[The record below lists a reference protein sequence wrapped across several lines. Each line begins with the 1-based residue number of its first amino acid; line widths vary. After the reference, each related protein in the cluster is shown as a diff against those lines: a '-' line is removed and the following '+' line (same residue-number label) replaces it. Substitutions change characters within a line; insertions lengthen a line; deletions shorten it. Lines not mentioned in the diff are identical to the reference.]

1 MITDKLCLPALLYI
15 GFTLTHIVIDL
26 FKKLYNTALLKF
38 ILMIIFTVMLNLLCK
53 SGLTVLSWII
63 VFLPFILLTVI
74 TVWLLIS
81 LGLSPESGYLK
92 YNIKDDSDT
101 IDGKEEINNYYAEN
115 EQVATTVEQT
125 SPQNET
131 TDINETTDV
140 VVENMFNL

>member
-26 FKKLYNTALLKF
+26 FEKLYNTALLKF

-74 TVWLLIS
+74 TVWLLIA

-92 YNIKDDSDT
+92 YNIKNDDD
-101 IDGKEEINNYYAEN
+101 EN
-115 EQVATTVEQT
+115 TVEST
-125 SPQNET
+125 VENTVESTEET
-131 TDINETTDV
+131 RDV
-140 VVENMFNL
+140 VVENMFNM

>member
-26 FKKLYNTALLKF
+26 FNKMYNTALLKF
-38 ILMIIFTVMLNLLCK
+38 ILMFIFTIMLNLLCK

-81 LGLSPESGYLK
+81 LGLSPDSGYLK
-92 YNIKDDSDT
+92 YNIKNDEDPTTEET
-101 IDGKEEINNYYAEN
+101 IKNIE
-115 EQVATTVEQT
+115 
-125 SPQNET
+125 
-131 TDINETTDV
+131 ETTDV
-140 VVENMFNL
+140 VIEETSDVVIENMFNI

>member
-74 TVWLLIS
+74 TVWLLIA
-81 LGLSPESGYLK
+81 LGLSPEAGYLK
-92 YNIKDDSDT
+92 YNIKNDDDENRENT
-101 IDGKEEINNYYAEN
+101 EE
-115 EQVATTVEQT
+115 TVENT
-125 SPQNET
+125 EET
-131 TDINETTDV
+131 VENTEETVANTEETVANTEETTDV
-140 VVENMFNL
+140 VVENMFNM